1 MPSINKNKYIL
12 AGVIVIISLLLFGYF
27 IILPRTK
34 NIKEQD
40 VEIIL
45 SGMDRI
51 RITAEFIYLTGGLY
65 NGENYQ
71 QVDCNYP
78 NMQDICHEIKN
89 VAGRKP
95 TIYASSDA
103 YCGYI
108 KLSSVDYICID
119 SQGPLGSFN
128 RESIYPGDK
137 GHCDGQSFFCPGQE
151 QITVKDEPP
160 SLAALERMEK
170 AKAKERLDEIKE
182 YYRENEQHK
191 AIISAMGAMED
202 ALAAKNLAP
211 QSSQIWFSLGNMYLE
226 VREAAPEPFRHFDD
240 WALLSYK
247 RALELD
253 PDNQTY
259 LQRIEE
265 LNK

>member
-151 QITVKDEPP
+151 QITLKDESAP
-160 SLAALERMEK
+160 SAALEHMEK
-170 AKAKERLDEIKE
+170 AKEKLPEVKK
-182 YYRENEQHK
+182 YYQENEQQK
-191 AIISAMGAMED
+191 SIISAMEAMEG
-202 ALAAKNLAP
+202 ALAAVDLAP
-211 QSSQIWFSLGNMYLE
+211 RSSQIWFSLGNMYLE
-226 VREAAPEPFRHFDD
+226 IQGASPESFEHFKR
-240 WALLSYK
+240 WALVSYK

-259 LQRIEE
+259 LQKIEE
-265 LNK
+265 FGKQ